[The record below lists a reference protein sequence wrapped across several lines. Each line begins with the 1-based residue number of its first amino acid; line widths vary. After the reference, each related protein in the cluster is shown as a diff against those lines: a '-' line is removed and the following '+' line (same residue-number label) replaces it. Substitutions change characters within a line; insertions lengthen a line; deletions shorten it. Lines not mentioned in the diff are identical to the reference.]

1 MITTVRLPPYQQATM
16 ITTVGARRLASAS
29 QDNKSSSIQPSRP
42 RSPFQYATMITTVG
56 ARRLASASQDNN
68 SSSIQPSRPLSPPE
82 HKTARY

>member
-1 MITTVRLPPYQQATM
+1 MITTVRLPPYQQ
-16 ITTVGARRLASAS
+16 
-29 QDNKSSSIQPSRP
+29 
-42 RSPFQYATMITTVG
+42 ATMITTVG